1 MCEGCEERIHVGH
14 QVHRIDRSISK
25 LLEMRVKEEGLD
37 EIALM
42 HGWILRYL
50 YEHQDKEIYQKDI
63 EKYFGI
69 CRSAVTNIIQTLE
82 KKGYICRA
90 SVANDARLKKVML
103 TEKGRENHEKLGEIF
118 QKMDAQLEEGITEEE
133 LNIENMIYEIRGKQV
148 MLDSDLAKLYQC
160 KNGTKS
166 INLAVNRNVKKFP
179 NDFYF
184 QLTNNETE
192 NLRFHFETSNS
203 TTNYGGK
210 RYNPYAFTEQGV
222 AMLATVLHTP
232 VAAEVSVN
240 IMRAFVKM
248 RKYIS
253 ANLIEQDNMKN
264 MLIKHDNEIKL
275 LQESF
280 SKLEEK
286 EKINHI
292 FYEGQI
298 YYAYSLL
305 IDIFNEA
312 KKEIIIIDNYA
323 DKSILDMIT
332 NLNVKVIIVTRKF
345 NLLKDIDIKKYNKQY
360 QNLKVIYSDKFHDR
374 FIILDKKVLYHSGA
388 SYKDLGNK
396 CFAITKMEDKE
407 YLKTIIKNIGED
419 KCTN

>member
-1 MCEGCEERIHVGH
+1 M
-14 QVHRIDRSISK
+14 
-25 LLEMRVKEEGLD
+25 
-37 EIALM
+37 
-42 HGWILRYL
+42 
-50 YEHQDKEIYQKDI
+50 YE
-63 EKYFGI
+63 
-69 CRSAVTNIIQTLE
+69 
-82 KKGYICRA
+82 
-90 SVANDARLKKVML
+90 LK
-103 TEKGRENHEKLGEIF
+103 
-118 QKMDAQLEEGITEEE
+118 EE

-160 KNGTKS
+160 KNGTKE
-166 INLAVNRNVKKFP
+166 INQAVKNNPDKFP
-179 NDFYF
+179 ERYSF
-184 QLTNNETE
+184 QLSDNEYN
-192 NLRFHFETSNS
+192 NLRSNFLTSS
-203 TTNYGGK
+203 LESGYGGR
-210 RYNPYAFTEQGV
+210 RYNPRVFTEQGI
-222 AMLATVLHTP
+222 AMLSTILKSK
-232 VAAEVSVN
+232 VAVETSIR
-240 IMRAFVKM
+240 IMDAFVKM

-292 FYEGQI
+292 FYDGQI
-298 YYAYSLL
+298 YDAYSLL
-305 IDIFNEA
+305 IDIFKEA
-312 KKEIIIIDNYA
+312 EKEIIIIDNYA

-332 NLNVKVIIVTRKF
+332 NLNVKVIIVTKKF
-345 NLLKDIDIKKYNKQY
+345 NLLKDIDIKKYNRQY
-360 QNLKVIYSDKFHDR
+360 HNLKVIYSDKFHDR

-407 YLKTIIKNIGED
+407 YLEIIIKNIGAD

>member
-1 MCEGCEERIHVGH
+1 M
-14 QVHRIDRSISK
+14 
-25 LLEMRVKEEGLD
+25 
-37 EIALM
+37 
-42 HGWILRYL
+42 
-50 YEHQDKEIYQKDI
+50 YE
-63 EKYFGI
+63 
-69 CRSAVTNIIQTLE
+69 
-82 KKGYICRA
+82 
-90 SVANDARLKKVML
+90 LK
-103 TEKGRENHEKLGEIF
+103 
-118 QKMDAQLEEGITEEE
+118 EE

-148 MLDSDLAKLYQC
+148 MLDSDLAKLYEC
-160 KNGTKS
+160 KNGTKE
-166 INLAVNRNVKKFP
+166 INQAVKNNPDKFP

-184 QLTNNETE
+184 RLSEVELKYLRSKNLTANRKSRS
-192 NLRFHFETSNS
+192 L
-203 TTNYGGK
+203 
-210 RYNPYAFTEQGV
+210 PYVFTEQGI

-292 FYEGQI
+292 FYEGQT
-298 YYAYSLL
+298 YSLL
-305 IDIFNEA
+305 IDIFREA

-332 NLNVKVIIVTRKF
+332 NLNVKVIIVTKKF
-345 NLLKDIDIKKYNKQY
+345 NLLKDIDIKKYNRQY
-360 QNLKVIYSDKFHDR
+360 HNLKVIYSDKFHDR

-396 CFAITKMEDKE
+396 CFAINKIKDDE
-407 YLKTIIKNIGED
+407 YLENILIKIGL
-419 KCTN
+419 

>member
-1 MCEGCEERIHVGH
+1 MYELKE
-14 QVHRIDRSISK
+14 DLSI
-25 LLEMRVKEEGLD
+25 ED
-37 EIALM
+37 
-42 HGWILRYL
+42 
-50 YEHQDKEIYQKDI
+50 
-63 EKYFGI
+63 
-69 CRSAVTNIIQTLE
+69 
-82 KKGYICRA
+82 
-90 SVANDARLKKVML
+90 
-103 TEKGRENHEKLGEIF
+103 
-118 QKMDAQLEEGITEEE
+118 
-133 LNIENMIYEIRGKQV
+133 MIYEIRSKQV
-148 MLDSDLAKLYQC
+148 MLDCDLAKLYNVETKRINEAV
-160 KNGTKS
+160 KN
-166 INLAVNRNVKKFP
+166 NPYKFP
-179 NDFYF
+179 ERFSF
-184 QLTNNETE
+184 RLNEIEME
-192 NLRFHFETSNS
+192 NLWSKFSTAKISNMS
-203 TTNYGGK
+203 RSYP
-210 RYNPYAFTEQGV
+210 RVFTEQGI
-222 AMLATVLHTP
+222 AMLSTILKSK
-232 VAAEVSVN
+232 VAVETSIR
-240 IMRAFVKM
+240 IMDAFVKM

-298 YYAYSLL
+298 YDAYSLL
-305 IDIFNEA
+305 IDIFKEA

-332 NLNVKVIIVTRKF
+332 NLNVKVIIVTKKF

-360 QNLKVIYSDKFHDR
+360 HNLKVIYNDKFHDR

>member
-1 MCEGCEERIHVGH
+1 M
-14 QVHRIDRSISK
+14 
-25 LLEMRVKEEGLD
+25 
-37 EIALM
+37 
-42 HGWILRYL
+42 
-50 YEHQDKEIYQKDI
+50 YE
-63 EKYFGI
+63 
-69 CRSAVTNIIQTLE
+69 
-82 KKGYICRA
+82 
-90 SVANDARLKKVML
+90 LK
-103 TEKGRENHEKLGEIF
+103 
-118 QKMDAQLEEGITEEE
+118 EE

-148 MLDSDLAKLYQC
+148 MLDSDLAKLYEC
-160 KNGTKS
+160 KNGTKD
-166 INLAVNRNVKKFP
+166 INKAVKRNIERFP
-179 NDFYF
+179 QNFYF
-184 QLTNNETE
+184 QITE
-192 NLRFHFETSNS
+192 EEMKKLWFQSGTANKMIRSL
-203 TTNYGGK
+203 
-210 RYNPYAFTEQGV
+210 PYVFTEQGI
-222 AMLATVLHTP
+222 AMLSSVLHTQI
-232 VAAEVSVN
+232 AISQSIR
-240 IMRAFVKM
+240 IMDAFVKM

-298 YYAYSLL
+298 YDAYSLL
-305 IDIFNEA
+305 IDIFKEA
-312 KKEIIIIDNYA
+312 KKEIIIIDNYV

-332 NLNVKVIIVTRKF
+332 NLNVKVIIVTKKF

-360 QNLKVIYSDKFHDR
+360 HNLKVIYNDKFHDR
-374 FIILDKKVLYHSGA
+374 FIIIDKKVLYHSGA

>member
-1 MCEGCEERIHVGH
+1 MYE
-14 QVHRIDRSISK
+14 
-25 LLEMRVKEEGLD
+25 LKED
-37 EIALM
+37 
-42 HGWILRYL
+42 
-50 YEHQDKEIYQKDI
+50 
-63 EKYFGI
+63 
-69 CRSAVTNIIQTLE
+69 
-82 KKGYICRA
+82 
-90 SVANDARLKKVML
+90 
-103 TEKGRENHEKLGEIF
+103 
-118 QKMDAQLEEGITEEE
+118 

-148 MLDSDLAKLYQC
+148 MLDSDLARLYQC

-184 QLTNNETE
+184 QLTNNET
-192 NLRFHFETSNS
+192 SSS

-240 IMRAFVKM
+240 IMRSFVKM

-253 ANLIEQDNMKN
+253 VNLIEQDNMKN

-298 YYAYSLL
+298 YDAYSLL
-305 IDIFNEA
+305 IDIFKKAN
-312 KKEIIIIDNYA
+312 KEIIIIDNYA

-332 NLNVKVIIVTRKF
+332 NLNVKVTIVTKKF

-360 QNLKVIYSDKFHDR
+360 HNLKIIYSDKFHGR

-396 CFAITKMEDKE
+396 CFAITKIEDKW
-407 YLKTIIKNIGED
+407 YLETIIKNIGED

>member
-1 MCEGCEERIHVGH
+1 MYE
-14 QVHRIDRSISK
+14 
-25 LLEMRVKEEGLD
+25 LKED
-37 EIALM
+37 
-42 HGWILRYL
+42 
-50 YEHQDKEIYQKDI
+50 
-63 EKYFGI
+63 
-69 CRSAVTNIIQTLE
+69 
-82 KKGYICRA
+82 
-90 SVANDARLKKVML
+90 
-103 TEKGRENHEKLGEIF
+103 
-118 QKMDAQLEEGITEEE
+118 

-148 MLDSDLAKLYQC
+148 MLDSDLARLYQC

-192 NLRFHFETSNS
+192 NLRFHFETSSS

-240 IMRAFVKM
+240 IMRSFVKM

-253 ANLIEQDNMKN
+253 VNLIEQDNMKN

-298 YYAYSLL
+298 YDAYSLL
-305 IDIFNEA
+305 IDIFKEA
-312 KKEIIIIDNYA
+312 KKEITIIDNYV

-332 NLNVKVIIVTRKF
+332 NLNVKVTIVTRKF
-345 NLLKDIDIKKYNKQY
+345 NLLKDLDIKKYNKQY
-360 QNLKVIYSDKFHDR
+360 HNLKVIYSDKFHDR
-374 FIILDKKVLYHSGA
+374 FVIIDKKVLYHSGA
-388 SYKDLGNK
+388 SFKDLGNK

-407 YLKTIIKNIGED
+407 YLETIIKNIGEY
-419 KCTN
+419 

>member
-1 MCEGCEERIHVGH
+1 MYE
-14 QVHRIDRSISK
+14 
-25 LLEMRVKEEGLD
+25 LKED
-37 EIALM
+37 
-42 HGWILRYL
+42 
-50 YEHQDKEIYQKDI
+50 
-63 EKYFGI
+63 
-69 CRSAVTNIIQTLE
+69 
-82 KKGYICRA
+82 
-90 SVANDARLKKVML
+90 
-103 TEKGRENHEKLGEIF
+103 
-118 QKMDAQLEEGITEEE
+118 

-148 MLDSDLAKLYQC
+148 MLDSDLARLYQC

-192 NLRFHFETSNS
+192 NLRFHFETSSS

-240 IMRAFVKM
+240 IMRSFVKM

-253 ANLIEQDNMKN
+253 VNLIEQDNMKN

-298 YYAYSLL
+298 YDAYSLL
-305 IDIFNEA
+305 IDIFKKAN
-312 KKEIIIIDNYA
+312 KEIIIIDNYA

-332 NLNVKVIIVTRKF
+332 NLNVKVTIVTKKF

-360 QNLKVIYSDKFHDR
+360 HNLKIIYSDKFHDR

-396 CFAITKMEDKE
+396 CFAITKIEDKW
-407 YLKTIIKNIGED
+407 YLETIIKNIGED